1 MIGKCKH
8 CGADDGLHHFATN
21 QCPAGGREA
30 PEGKPQRWQT
40 QTFEPVTT
48 ELDELREEVKLL
60 AKRVKKLECKN
71 RQDNDQTATA
81 EAFRY
86 YPEQ

>member
-21 QCPAGGREA
+21 QCPVGGRES
-30 PEGKPQRWQT
+30 PIGQTQRWQA

-48 ELDELREEVKLL
+48 ELDELRARVEE
-60 AKRVKKLECKN
+60 LERKIEELTSESAI
-71 RQDNDQTATA
+71 DFATRLYKI
-81 EAFRY
+81 E
-86 YPEQ
+86 